1 MEVKYLSSIEGFG
14 MNYVQSGESWMDPI
28 ITYIKDGN
36 LPADPVE
43 ARKVK
48 VRLSRFTILNDML
61 YKGGFSQPYL
71 KCLDPEHTE
80 YVLREIH
87 EGVRGNHSGPQSL
100 VRQVVHAGYF

>member
-36 LPADPVE
+36 LPADTTE

-48 VRLSRFTILNDML
+48 VRLSRMTSFT
-61 YKGGFSQPYL
+61 
-71 KCLDPEHTE
+71 
-80 YVLREIH
+80 
-87 EGVRGNHSGPQSL
+87 RGDSHNL
-100 VRQVVHAGYF
+100 T